1 MRINRKVWNNL
12 GGLQS
17 GDISGEVG
25 QGQGQEYYL
34 VRKDLRGLE
43 SQGNW
48 EGIEDV
54 RDAIANY
61 RDIMREDF
69 EDLEEYSK
77 ARSEAWSEVIDTLGT
92 LVEVEE

>member
-1 MRINRKVWNNL
+1 METLAEKWSRAKARNTTLI
-12 GGLQS
+12 
-17 GDISGEVG
+17 E
-25 QGQGQEYYL
+25 
-34 VRKDLRGLE
+34 KDLRGLE

-69 EDLEEYSK
+69 EDLEEYSE

-92 LVEVEE
+92 LVEGEE